1 MSAEQKLKTLQS
13 MCTHT
18 AKNNGAT
25 RLQTSFTVAEL
36 RQLVGA
42 IYHVDKGV
50 VHYPHMWQDGGEW
63 RTTRFELVP
72 KA

>member
-13 MCTHT
+13 MCTHY
-18 AKNNGAT
+18 AKNNGP
-25 RLQTSFTVAEL
+25 RRVITSMGVADL

-42 IYHVDKGV
+42 IHDIERNV
-50 VHYPHMWQDGGEW
+50 VQYSHMWDDGGEW

-72 KA
+72 RT